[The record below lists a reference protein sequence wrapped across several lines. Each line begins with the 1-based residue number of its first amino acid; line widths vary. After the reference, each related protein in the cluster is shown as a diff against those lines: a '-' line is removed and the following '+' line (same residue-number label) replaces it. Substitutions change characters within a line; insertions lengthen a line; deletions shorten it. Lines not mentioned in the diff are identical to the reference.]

1 MPTVEFLTFAAVAVF
16 GREREG
22 GAKNYRSSSRV
33 ALHFRGTSRAEEIFG
48 WVVGGSFHPDSGS
61 TGLG

>member
-1 MPTVEFLTFAAVAVF
+1 MHVPTVEFLTFAAVAVF

-33 ALHFRGTSRAEEIFG
+33 ALHFRGTSRAEDILS
-48 WVVGGSFHPDSGS
+48 WVVGG
-61 TGLG
+61 